1 VHSTGAVLLCD
12 DCSKLTQ
19 VGIIGLPLTEALNGK
34 LLLVTNIEGLS
45 AADVVARYKALAEI
59 ERGFQALKSEIK
71 IGAVYHRLLDRIR
84 GHASLCFVALIRI
97 A

>member
-1 VHSTGAVLLCD
+1 MLCD

-19 VGIIGLPLTEALNGK
+19 VGIIGLPLTEAMNGK
-34 LLLVTNIEGLS
+34 LLLVTIEGLS